1 MCHSCAQLAHL
12 FCSRLPCRPLRS
24 LPVIGC
30 RVAFPGDLPSREA
43 ARCLSQAAY
52 PSGATGWLF
61 PVALPGGLPVRR
73 CRVTLPGGPPGRGC
87 RVALPGGPPGRGPL
101 PGRLP
106 IWHRRVALP
115 GGLPGRG
122 RGVALPGDTPGRVT
136 LLGGLPLRRCRV
148 ALPGDLPSQGSLPGS
163 PPGLSTHLAAR
174 QGALPRGLPISVGGP
189 AKCPGLP
196 RS

>member
-1 MCHSCAQLAHL
+1 MTCLVRA
-12 FCSRLPCRPLRS
+12 
-24 LPVIGC
+24 
-30 RVAFPGDLPSREA
+30 PSR
-43 ARCLSQAAY
+43 AAY
-52 PSGATGWLF
+52 PVGAAGWLSRAAH
-61 PVALPGGLPVRR
+61 PV
-73 CRVTLPGGPPGRGC
+73 GGPSR
-87 RVALPGGPPGRGPL
+87 AAYPPGAAAWLSRAAH

-136 LLGGLPLRRCRV
+136 LLGGIPIRRCRV

-174 QGALPRGLPISVGGP
+174 QGALPSGLPISVGGP
-189 AKCPGLP
+189 AQVPWAAPLMTWLLYAETLIFKNSHTNLFFGKLFCALHPLRASFRTKQG
-196 RS
+196 RWVYERG